1 METDVSTITQLING
15 VGFPIFACLAMGA
28 FIVWDRKTNRKMR
41 EENNTKQD
49 ALYNSLKDS
58 VDNNT
63 RTIEKLMEKIDE
75 MGKGG
80 ENGLYQ

>member
-1 METDVSTITQLING
+1 MDVSSIIQLING
-15 VGFPIFACLAMGA
+15 VGFPIFACVAMGA

-80 ENGLYQ
+80 ENGLY

>member
-1 METDVSTITQLING
+1 MDVSTIIQLING
-15 VGFPIFACLAMGA
+15 VGFPIFACIAMGA
-28 FIVWDRKTNRKMR
+28 FIFWDRKTNRKMR

>member
-1 METDVSTITQLING
+1 MDVSAIIQLING
-15 VGFPIFACLAMGA
+15 VGFPIFACIAMGA

-41 EENNTKQD
+41 EENSTKQD

>member
-1 METDVSTITQLING
+1 MDVSTIIQLING
-15 VGFPIFACLAMGA
+15 VGFPIFACIAMGA
-28 FIVWDRKTNRKMR
+28 FIVWDRKTNRKIR

>member
-1 METDVSTITQLING
+1 MDVSTIIQLING
-15 VGFPIFACLAMGA
+15 VGFPIFACIAMGA
-28 FIVWDRKTNRKMR
+28 FIVWDRKTNRKIR

-63 RTIEKLMEKIDE
+63 RTIEKLMQKIDE

-80 ENGLYQ
+80 ENGLY

>member
-1 METDVSTITQLING
+1 MDVSTITQLING
-15 VGFPIFACLAMGA
+15 VGFPIFACIAMGA

-63 RTIEKLMEKIDE
+63 RIIEKLMEKIDE

-80 ENGLYQ
+80 ENGLY

>member
-1 METDVSTITQLING
+1 MDVSTITQLING

>member
-1 METDVSTITQLING
+1 MDVSTITQLING
-15 VGFPIFACLAMGA
+15 VGFPIFACIAMGA

-63 RTIEKLMEKIDE
+63 RIIEKLMEKIDE

>member
-1 METDVSTITQLING
+1 MDVSTITQLING
-15 VGFPIFACLAMGA
+15 VGFPIFACIAMGA

-49 ALYNSLKDS
+49 ALYNSIKDS

>member
-1 METDVSTITQLING
+1 MDVSTIIQLING
-15 VGFPIFACLAMGA
+15 VGFPIFACIAMGA

-63 RTIEKLMEKIDE
+63 RIIEKLMEKIDE

>member
-1 METDVSTITQLING
+1 MDVSTIIQLING
-15 VGFPIFACLAMGA
+15 VGFPIFACIAMGA

>member
-1 METDVSTITQLING
+1 MDVSTIIQLING
-15 VGFPIFACLAMGA
+15 VGFPIFACIAMGA

-63 RTIEKLMEKIDE
+63 RTIEKLMQKIDE

-80 ENGLYQ
+80 ENGLY

>member
-1 METDVSTITQLING
+1 MDVSTIIQLING
-15 VGFPIFACLAMGA
+15 VGFPIFACIAMGA

-80 ENGLYQ
+80 ENGLY

>member
-1 METDVSTITQLING
+1 MDASSIIQLING
-15 VGFPIFACLAMGA
+15 VGFPIFACIAMGA
-28 FIVWDRKTNRKMR
+28 FIVWDRKTNRKIR
-41 EENNTKQD
+41 EESNTKQD

-75 MGKGG
+75 MRKG
-80 ENGLYQ
+80 EDNGLYQ

>member
-1 METDVSTITQLING
+1 MDVSTITQLING

-28 FIVWDRKTNRKMR
+28 FIVWDRKINRKMR

-80 ENGLYQ
+80 ENGLY

>member
-1 METDVSTITQLING
+1 MDVSTIIQLING
-15 VGFPIFACLAMGA
+15 VGFPIFACVAMGA

>member
-1 METDVSTITQLING
+1 MDVSAIIQLING
-15 VGFPIFACLAMGA
+15 VGFPIFACIAMGA

-80 ENGLYQ
+80 ENGLY

>member
-1 METDVSTITQLING
+1 MDVSTIIQLING
-15 VGFPIFACLAMGA
+15 VGFPIFACIAMGA
-28 FIVWDRKTNRKMR
+28 FIVWDRKTNRKIR

-80 ENGLYQ
+80 ENGLY

>member
-1 METDVSTITQLING
+1 MDVSTITQLING
-15 VGFPIFACLAMGA
+15 VGFPIFGCLAMGA

>member
-1 METDVSTITQLING
+1 MDVSAIIQLING

-28 FIVWDRKTNRKMR
+28 FIVWDRKTNRKIR
-41 EENNTKQD
+41 EESNTKQD

-75 MGKGG
+75 MRKG
-80 ENGLYQ
+80 EDNGLYQ

>member
-1 METDVSTITQLING
+1 MDVSSIIQLING
-15 VGFPIFACLAMGA
+15 VGFPIFACIAMGA

>member
-1 METDVSTITQLING
+1 MDVSTIIQLING
-15 VGFPIFACLAMGA
+15 VGFPIFACIAMGA
-28 FIVWDRKTNRKMR
+28 FIVWDRKTNRKIR

-63 RTIEKLMEKIDE
+63 RTIEKLMQKIDE

>member
-1 METDVSTITQLING
+1 MDVSTIIQLING
-15 VGFPIFACLAMGA
+15 VGFPIFACVAMGA
-28 FIVWDRKTNRKMR
+28 FIVWDRKTNRKIR

-63 RTIEKLMEKIDE
+63 RTIEKLMQKIDE

>member
-1 METDVSTITQLING
+1 MDVSTIIQLVNG
-15 VGFPIFACLAMGA
+15 VGFPIFACIAMGA
-28 FIVWDRKTNRKMR
+28 FIVWDRKTNRKIR

>member
-1 METDVSTITQLING
+1 MDVSTIIQLING
-15 VGFPIFACLAMGA
+15 VGFPIFACIAMGA

-41 EENNTKQD
+41 EENSTKQD
-49 ALYNSLKDS
+49 ALYNTLKDS

-80 ENGLYQ
+80 ENGLY

>member
-1 METDVSTITQLING
+1 MDVSTIIQLING
-15 VGFPIFACLAMGA
+15 VGFPIFACIAMGT

>member
-1 METDVSTITQLING
+1 MDVSAIIQLING
-15 VGFPIFACLAMGA
+15 VGFPIFACIAMGA